1 VRFGVTI
8 RGVGVLALVGL
19 GGVAQA
25 AEVRAVRVHSG
36 PESTRV
42 VIDLS
47 GPAEHRLFMLS
58 DPQRLVIDL
67 PRTAIAAQAPTG
79 NAKGVVARVR
89 TGPQPN
95 GSLRVVLD
103 LNQSVKPKSFLLAPS
118 EQFGHRLVVDLL
130 PASATEAQRSTEVAS
145 TRAERELVVVI
156 DAGHGGKDPGASGPR
171 GAREKDVVL
180 AIARQLSAELNRQ
193 PGIRTVMTRG
203 DDRYVSF
210 GERMSVARRAEADL
224 FISIHADAYEDSS
237 ARGATVYGLS
247 VGRASDEVTR
257 RLAERENAADLI
269 GGVSIADK
277 DDMLAR
283 VLLDLSQNAAISAS
297 MLAGQEVI
305 DALGSVTRMRKT
317 RVQQGSFLVLTSPD
331 IPSILIETAY
341 ISNPRE
347 ESALRDPNY
356 QNDLARAVSAG
367 VIRYFRSNAPPESLF
382 ARSPSPQPRTS
393 VRHVIS
399 RGETLSGIAAQY
411 RVSLTSLR
419 QSNSIR
425 GDSIRVGQVI
435 TIPTTRQ
442 L

>member
-1 VRFGVTI
+1 MA
-8 RGVGVLALVGL
+8 VLGLAGL
-19 GGVAQA
+19 GALAQA
-25 AEVRAVRVHSG
+25 AEVRGVRVHSG

-47 GPAEHRLFMLS
+47 GPAEHRLFMLT
-58 DPQRLVIDL
+58 DPERLVIDL
-67 PRTAIAAQAPTG
+67 PRTAIAAQAPAG
-79 NAKGVVARVR
+79 SAKGVVARVR

-130 PASATEAQRSTEVAS
+130 PAQSSTETKRAPEVAS
-145 TRAERELVVVI
+145 ARAERKLVVVI
-156 DAGHGGKDPGASGPR
+156 DAGHGGKDPGASGPK
-171 GAREKDVVL
+171 GVREKDVVL
-180 AIARQLSAELNRQ
+180 AVARQLSAELDRQ

-210 GERMSVARRAEADL
+210 GERMSIARRAEADL
-224 FISIHADAYEDSS
+224 FISIHADAYQDAS

-297 MLAGQEVI
+297 MLVGQEVI
-305 DALGSVTRMRKT
+305 DSLGSVTRMRKT

-367 VIRYFRSNAPPESLF
+367 VIRYFRSNAPPESQF
-382 ARSPSPQPRTS
+382 ARSPAPQPTAP
-393 VRHVIS
+393 VRHVIA

-435 TIPTTRQ
+435 TIPTAGR